1 MASVREKLSV
11 VVLSSIPLGIEV
23 AAALRALPEVG
34 QLTLIT
40 APAAPDKVDRPAPA
54 RHVSIRGAA
63 GPGARR
69 RSAVRGSS
77 SDSRR
82 GTCWPP
88 LRRAGVRALPTTRWP
103 DFQSKA
109 CRDRIAAMDPDLGV
123 VVGGPILRTELFSL
137 PRLGCIN
144 LHLGA
149 APEFRGS
156 SPGFYELL
164 EGVAEVG
171 VTVHRVTET
180 LDGGNI
186 LLQER
191 FPLDIA
197 PSGDPVQYLRRY
209 IAETLRPNG
218 ARMMAAAV
226 VALARGTHVER
237 PQDGSRARTRRRATW
252 ALKRELRHTVAGRRG
267 VRRPPLG
274 GRLTFRAT
282 DP

>member
-1 MASVREKLSV
+1 MAGAREKLSV

-40 APAAPDKVDRPAPA
+40 AAAAPRK
-54 RHVSIRGAA
+54 SIPRLLRDTYRYEGPPGLLNAA
-63 GPGARR
+63 IRCAMKFLGLRERNVLATLAARR
-69 RSAVRGSS
+69 CPSVAHYAM
-77 SDSRR
+77 D
-82 GTCWPP
+82 
-88 LRRAGVRALPTTRWP
+88 

-109 CRDRIAAMDPDLGV
+109 CRDWIAAMDPDLGI
-123 VVGGPILRTELFSL
+123 VVGGPILRAELFSL

-171 VTVHRVTET
+171 ITVHRVTET

-197 PSGDPVQYLRRY
+197 PKGDPVPYLRKY
-209 IAETLRPNG
+209 LAETLCPNG

-237 PQDGSRARTRRRATW
+237 PQDGSKARTRRRATW
-252 ALKRELRHTVAGRRG
+252 ALKRNLRITVAGRCAAQG
-267 VRRPPLG
+267 PPLG

-282 DP
+282 EP

>member
-1 MASVREKLSV
+1 MACVREKLSV
-11 VVLSSIPLGIEV
+11 VVLTSIPLGIEV

-40 APAAPDKVDRPAPA
+40 APAAPGKSIVRLLRDTYRYEGPPGLLSAVIRRA
-54 RHVSIRGAA
+54 RKFLGLQERNLLATLA
-63 GPGARR
+63 ARR
-69 RSAVRGSS
+69 CPNVAHFAM
-77 SDSRR
+77 
-82 GTCWPP
+82 
-88 LRRAGVRALPTTRWP
+88 AG
-103 DFQSKA
+103 FQSRA
-109 CRDRIAAMDPDLGV
+109 CRDWIAAMDPDLGV
-123 VVGGPILRTELFSL
+123 VVGTPILRTELYSL

-197 PSGDPVQYLRRY
+197 PSGDPVQYLRGY
-209 IAETLRPNG
+209 LAETLCPNG
-218 ARMMAAAV
+218 ARMTAAAV
-226 VALARGTHVER
+226 VALASGTHVER
-237 PQDGSRARTRRRATW
+237 PQDGSKARTRRRATW
-252 ALKRELRHTVAGRRG
+252 ALKEELRRTVAGRRAVQG
-267 VRRPPLG
+267 PPLG
-274 GRLTFRAT
+274 GRLTFSAA

>member
-1 MASVREKLSV
+1 MREKLSV

-40 APAAPDKVDRPAPA
+40 APAAPDKSIAHLLRDTHRYEGPPGLLSAA
-54 RHVSIRGAA
+54 IRRTKKLLGLRERHVLAA
-63 GPGARR
+63 LAARR
-69 RSAVRGSS
+69 CPSVAHFAMASFHSS
-77 SDSRR
+77 
-82 GTCWPP
+82 G
-88 LRRAGVRALPTTRWP
+88 
-103 DFQSKA
+103 
-109 CRDRIAAMDPDLGV
+109 CRDWIAAMDPDLGV
-123 VVGGPILRTELFSL
+123 VVGTPILRTELISL

-171 VTVHRVTET
+171 ITVHRVTET

-197 PSGDPVQYLRRY
+197 PNDDPVQYLRRY
-209 IAETLRPNG
+209 VAETLCPNG
-218 ARMMAAAV
+218 ARIMAAAV

-237 PQDGSRARTRRRATW
+237 PQDGSKARTRRRATW
-252 ALKRELRHTVAGRRG
+252 ALKMELRRTVAGRRAIQN
-267 VRRPPLG
+267 PPLG

>member
-1 MASVREKLSV
+1 MAGAREKLSV

-23 AAALRALPEVG
+23 AAALRVLPEVG

-40 APAAPDKVDRPAPA
+40 APAAPGKSIA
-54 RHVSIRGAA
+54 RLLRDTYRYEGPPGLLSAAIRRASKFLGLRERNVLAA
-63 GPGARR
+63 LAARR
-69 RSAVRGSS
+69 CPSVAHY
-77 SDSRR
+77 
-82 GTCWPP
+82 
-88 LRRAGVRALPTTRWP
+88 AMA

-109 CRDRIAAMDPDLGV
+109 CRDWIGAMDPDLGI

-197 PSGDPVQYLRRY
+197 PNGDPVQYLRRY
-209 IAETLRPNG
+209 VAETLSPQWGSDDGCGGRRAG
-218 ARMMAAAV
+218 ARD
-226 VALARGTHVER
+226 
-237 PQDGSRARTRRRATW
+237 PRRATAGWFQSSDSQAGDLGPQEGAEARGRWPSGRTRDALW
-252 ALKRELRHTVAGRRG
+252 A
-267 VRRPPLG
+267 G
-274 GRLTFRAT
+274 G
-282 DP
+282 

>member
-1 MASVREKLSV
+1 MAGAREKLSV

-40 APAAPDKVDRPAPA
+40 APAAPGKSIA
-54 RHVSIRGAA
+54 RLLRDTYRYEGPPGLLDAAIRRARKFLGLQERNVLGTLA
-63 GPGARR
+63 ARR
-69 RSAVRGSS
+69 CPSVAHY
-77 SDSRR
+77 
-82 GTCWPP
+82 
-88 LRRAGVRALPTTRWP
+88 AMA

-109 CRDRIAAMDPDLGV
+109 CRDWIGAMDPDLGI

-171 VTVHRVTET
+171 ITVHRVTET

-197 PSGDPVQYLRRY
+197 PNGDPVQYLRRY
-209 IAETLRPNG
+209 VAETLCPNG

-237 PQDGSRARTRRRATW
+237 PQDGSKARTRRRATW
-252 ALKRELRHTVAGRRG
+252 ALKRELRLTVAGRRA
-267 VRRPPLG
+267 VQRPPLG
-274 GRLTFRAT
+274 GRLTFGAT

>member
-1 MASVREKLSV
+1 MAGAREKLSV
-11 VVLSSIPLGIEV
+11 VVLSSIPLGVEV

-34 QLTLIT
+34 QLALIT
-40 APAAPDKVDRPAPA
+40 APAAPDKSIAQLLRDTYRYEGPMGLLRAAIRRA
-54 RHVSIRGAA
+54 RKLLGLQERHMLAA
-63 GPGARR
+63 LAARR
-69 RSAVRGSS
+69 CPSVAHFAM
-77 SDSRR
+77 
-82 GTCWPP
+82 
-88 LRRAGVRALPTTRWP
+88 AG
-103 DFQSKA
+103 FHSKA
-109 CRDRIAAMDPDLGV
+109 CYDRIEAMAPDLGV
-123 VVGGPILRTELFSL
+123 VVGAPILRTELFSL

-209 IAETLRPNG
+209 IGETLCPNG

-252 ALKRELRHTVAGRRG
+252 TLKRELRHTVAGRRG

>member
-1 MASVREKLSV
+1 MAGAREKLSV

-23 AAALRALPEVG
+23 AAALRVLPEVG

-40 APAAPDKVDRPAPA
+40 APAAPGKSIA
-54 RHVSIRGAA
+54 RLLRDTYRYEGPPGLLSAAIRRASKFLGLRERNVLATLA
-63 GPGARR
+63 ARR
-69 RSAVRGSS
+69 CPSVAHY
-77 SDSRR
+77 
-82 GTCWPP
+82 
-88 LRRAGVRALPTTRWP
+88 AMA

-109 CRDRIAAMDPDLGV
+109 CRDWIGAMDPDLGI

-197 PSGDPVQYLRRY
+197 PNGDPVQYLRRY
-209 IAETLRPNG
+209 VAETLSRNG

-237 PQDGSRARTRRRATW
+237 PQDGSKARTRRRATW
-252 ALKRELRHTVAGRRG
+252 ALKRELRLAVAGRRAVHG
-267 VRRPPLG
+267 RPLG